1 MPSLF
6 HRLALKQAVITI
18 LAAVIL
24 GLVFSAA
31 QLAWELSE
39 QQKRVMTTLNH
50 FVEAVR
56 KPAAKAA
63 FEYDKGLAREVVEGV
78 FQYRP
83 VVKVVL
89 VDDQGGLLAGRTRAI
104 TADELCWFGQ
114 QVFGNLDRIVVSLRY
129 QGAPD
134 TVGRIVISLD
144 PAELARNFLARAR
157 VVMAAGLAYALLMA
171 LFFTVLFYFSVTKGL
186 LHIAEGTSAVD
197 PDNPARGQLQVP
209 PRHRHD
215 EMGLLIRTIN
225 RLLVRLND
233 SLAWVQGIM
242 ENVPNAIFTL
252 NQRGRVESCN
262 SAAERLLG
270 YSAAEL
276 HGRDFWNLVGG
287 QGDNFCRRLVHG
299 RDLEHRQQV
308 REVRARRRDGS
319 ERDLE
324 LHFNVMRLFEKSL
337 VICVALDITE
347 RKRAQ
352 EEVQR
357 MNQELEQRVAER
369 TRELTRAVEE
379 LEAAKQAAEAASL
392 AKSQFLA
399 NMSHEI
405 RTPMN
410 GVIGMAELLLD
421 TRLDQEQMGY
431 VKAIRSSGEALLSV
445 INDVLDFSK
454 IEAGKMELEHV
465 AFEVRRVFQEALEPL
480 VAQARGKGLELTL
493 AVDPAVPR
501 RLVGDPVRLRQVVLN
516 LVNNAVKFTEEGGV
530 LVEVKAGPEQAG
542 QVVLEVAVSDTGIGI
557 PPDKLEH
564 IFNAFEQVDG
574 STTRRFGGTG
584 LGLAISAQLVRLMG
598 GEIQVKS
605 RPRRGSTFRFSA
617 RLQPAPAQEE
627 GLAPDQALAVTDD
640 SAPSL
645 DILLVEDTPI
655 NQQVAMGMLSRLGH
669 RVTLAENGAE
679 ALAALEERD
688 FDLVLMDVQMPVMD
702 GLEATAAIRR
712 RERERGGGHVPIVAM
727 TAHAMKE
734 DRQRCLDAGMDG
746 YLSKPIQLQG
756 LANLI
761 AEITG
766 EGGGKAGPGD
776 PPQRSGPAGPGEPR
790 PLDRQALLETFA
802 GDRELLLESIK
813 IFGEDSRQ
821 RLQEIKAALER
832 ADTRALADQAHSLKG
847 AVVYFENG
855 PFLELVI
862 QLEKLARSGRLDQA
876 KENVP
881 ALESMLERLIQSL
894 ESLPV

>member
-1 MPSLF
+1 MPSVF
-6 HRLALKQAVITI
+6 HRLALKQAVITL
-18 LAAVIL
+18 LAAVVL

-63 FEYDKGLAREVVEGV
+63 FEYDKDLARQVVDGV

-89 VDDQGGLLAGRTRAI
+89 VDDQGGLLAGRARPVATE
-104 TADELCWFGQ
+104 ELCWFGKR
-114 QVFGNLDRIVVSLRY
+114 VFGNIERIAIPLYY
-129 QGAPD
+129 QDQPD

-144 PAELARNFLARAR
+144 PAELARNFLARAQV
-157 VVMAAGLAYALLMA
+157 VVMGGLAYALLLA

-197 PDNPARGQLQVP
+197 PDNPAQGQLEVP

-225 RLLVRLND
+225 QLLVRLND

-252 NQRGRVESCN
+252 NHRGRVESCN

-276 HGRDFWNLVGG
+276 HGRDFWSLVGG
-287 QGDNFCRRLVHG
+287 RGPNFCRRLVHEMEFDQ
-299 RDLEHRQQV
+299 RHQV
-308 REVRARRRDGS
+308 REVRARRRDGA

-324 LHFNVMRLFEKSL
+324 LHFNVMRLFQKSL

-352 EEVQR
+352 EEIQR
-357 MNQELEQRVAER
+357 MNQELEQRVSER
-369 TRELTRAVEE
+369 TRELTRAVKE

-410 GVIGMAELLLD
+410 GVIGMAELLLN
-421 TRLDQEQMGY
+421 TSLDQEQMGY
-431 VKAIRSSGEALLSV
+431 VNAIRSSGETLLSV

-454 IEAGKMELEHV
+454 IEAGKMELESV
-465 AFEVRRVFQEALEPL
+465 AFDIREMFRETLEPL
-480 VAQARGKGLELTL
+480 MAQARGQGLKLTL

-516 LVNNAVKFTEEGGV
+516 LVNNAVKFTEDGGV
-530 LVEVKAGPEQAG
+530 LVEVKAGPG
-542 QVVLEVAVSDTGIGI
+542 QGGDVVLEVAVSDTGIGI
-557 PPDKLEH
+557 PPEKQEH

-598 GEIQVKS
+598 GEIEVMS
-605 RPRRGSTFRFSA
+605 RPSRGSTFRFTA
-617 RLQPAPAQEE
+617 RLKPAPGGEQPESPGQAPSPQE
-627 GLAPDQALAVTDD
+627 GP
-640 SAPSL
+640 SASL

-655 NQQVAMGMLSRLGH
+655 NQQVAMGMLRRLGH

-679 ALAALEERD
+679 ALAALEERN

-712 RERERGGGHVPIVAM
+712 RERERGRGHVPIIAM

-756 LANLI
+756 LADVI

-766 EGGGKAGPGD
+766 DQAGEAGAGVP
-776 PPQRSGPAGPGEPR
+776 SGQPAPAGWQKPR
-790 PLDRQALLETFA
+790 PLDQQSLLETFA
-802 GDRELLLESIK
+802 GDQELMLESIK
-813 IFGEDSRQ
+813 IFRDDSRQ
-821 RLQEIKAALER
+821 RLQEIKAALENSD
-832 ADTRALADQAHSLKG
+832 AQTLADQAHSLKG
-847 AVVYFENG
+847 AVVYFEDG
-855 PFLELVI
+855 PFRELVAR
-862 QLEKLARSGRLDQA
+862 LEELARAGRLDQVR
-876 KENVP
+876 ERIGE
-881 ALESMLERLIQSL
+881 LEEMLERLIQEL
-894 ESLPV
+894 EKRLG